1 MTPISYME
9 IYLDH
14 AATARIVPEALG
26 AMVVFEEV
34 GRGNPFRGVHAAA
47 ERATVAYEDAR
58 KTVAD
63 FFGASIERTIF
74 TKGTTEGL
82 NIVASGFAR
91 HLQSGDEIV
100 LSLLE
105 HHAQS
110 LPWRAVAENK
120 GCTIRFIP
128 LTEDGRVDVET
139 AKKVITSQTKIV
151 AITHVSN
158 ILGSIVPIK
167 EIAEIAHGVG
177 AYVCVDGAQA
187 AGHISV
193 NVQDL
198 GVDAYAVSAHK
209 MYGPMGIGAL
219 FLSPQLQVQLQP
231 LLLGGGMIEEIL
243 ADGCPVF
250 AEGTR
255 RFEAGTPN
263 VTGAVGFA
271 AVCNVLLGKQEE
283 ILRHEQELTAVLWNG
298 LHDIEH
304 VTLYGPLPGDTRTGV
319 ISFSVKGMH
328 PHDVAQ
334 ALADQDIA
342 VRAGFHCAAT
352 LARCLHP
359 DGVVRVSIGKDT
371 TREECEV
378 FLRVMRDRACHSEGG
393 SKPIE
398 ESSRVRNPS

>member
-1 MTPISYME
+1 ME

-14 AATARIVPEALG
+14 AATTRIAPEALR
-26 AMVVFEEV
+26 AMVAFEEA

-47 ERATVAYEDAR
+47 HRSTVAYEDAR
-58 KTVAD
+58 KVVAD
-63 FFGASIERTIF
+63 FFGSIPEETIF

-91 HLQSGDEIV
+91 HLQPGDEIV

-110 LPWRAVAENK
+110 LPWRAVAESR
-120 GCTIRFIP
+120 GCALRFIP
-128 LTEDGRVDVET
+128 LTEDGLVDVE
-139 AKKVITSQTKIV
+139 AARKVITTKTKIV

-158 ILGSIVPIK
+158 ILGSIVPVK

-177 AYVCVDGAQA
+177 AFVCVDGAQA

-193 NVQDL
+193 NVHDL
-198 GVDAYAVSAHK
+198 GADAYAVSAHK

-219 FLSPQLQVQLQP
+219 FLSAQLQDKLQP

-271 AVCNVLLGKQEE
+271 AACNVLLGKQEE
-283 ILRHEQELTAVLWNG
+283 ILRHEQAITELLWNG
-298 LHDIEH
+298 LCEIDR
-304 VTLYGPLPGDTRTGV
+304 VTLYGSVPGYVRTGV
-319 ISFSVKGMH
+319 VSFSVKEMH

-371 TREECEV
+371 TRGECEV
-378 FLRVMRDRACHSEGG
+378 FLKILNALKNTERVQ
-393 SKPIE
+393 P
-398 ESSRVRNPS
+398 

>member
-1 MTPISYME
+1 ME
-9 IYLDH
+9 IYFDH
-14 AATARIVPEALG
+14 AATTRIAPEALG
-26 AMVVFEEV
+26 AMVAFEES
-34 GRGNPFRGVHAAA
+34 GRGNPFRGVHNAAH
-47 ERATVAYEDAR
+47 RATVAYEDAR

-63 FFGASIERTIF
+63 FFGAPLEQMIF

-91 HLQSGDEIV
+91 HLQPGDEIV

-110 LPWRAVAENK
+110 LPWRAVAESR

-128 LTEDGRVDVET
+128 LTEDGLVDIEAV
-139 AKKVITSQTKIV
+139 KKVVHRKTKIV
-151 AITHVSN
+151 AVTHVSN

-167 EIAEIAHGVG
+167 EIADIAHGVG
-177 AYVCVDGAQA
+177 AFVCVDGAQA
-187 AGHISV
+187 AGHIPV
-193 NVQDL
+193 NVQGL
-198 GVDAYAVSAHK
+198 GADAYAVSAHK

-219 FLSPQLQVQLQP
+219 FLSAKLQDMLQP

-271 AVCNVLLGKQEE
+271 VACDVLRGKQEE
-283 ILRHEQELTAVLWNG
+283 ILRHEQGLTQFLWNG
-298 LHDIEH
+298 LCEIDH
-304 VTLYGPLPGDTRTGV
+304 VMLYGPVPGDVRTGV
-319 ISFSVKGMH
+319 ISFSVKGVH

-334 ALADQDIA
+334 ALADKEIA

-371 TREECEV
+371 TRGECEE
-378 FLRVMRDRACHSEGG
+378 FLQIM
-393 SKPIE
+393 
-398 ESSRVRNPS
+398 SRL

>member
-1 MTPISYME
+1 MTGHME

-14 AATARIVPEALG
+14 AATTRITPEALR
-26 AMVVFEEV
+26 AMVAFEES

-47 ERATVAYEDAR
+47 YRSTVAYEDAR

-63 FFGASIERTIF
+63 FFGASVEQTIF

-110 LPWRAVAENK
+110 LPWRAVAESK

-128 LTEDGRVDVET
+128 LTQDGLVDVE
-139 AKKVITSQTKIV
+139 AARKIITSKTKIV
-151 AITHVSN
+151 AVTHVSN

-167 EIAEIAHGVG
+167 EIAEIAYAVG

-193 NVQDL
+193 NIQDL
-198 GVDAYAVSAHK
+198 GADAYAVSAHK

-219 FLSPQLQVQLQP
+219 FLSPQLQDKLQP

-271 AVCNVLLGKQEE
+271 AACGVLFGKQQE
-283 ILRHEQELTAVLWNG
+283 IVRYEQELTELLWNG
-298 LHDIEH
+298 LRDIENI
-304 VTLYGPLPGDTRTGV
+304 TLYGPVPGSVRTGV

-334 ALADQDIA
+334 VLADKEIA

-371 TREECEV
+371 TREECEK
-378 FLRVMRDRACHSEGG
+378 FLDV
-393 SKPIE
+393 
-398 ESSRVRNPS
+398 VRFIL

>member
-1 MTPISYME
+1 ME

-14 AATARIVPEALG
+14 AATTRIAPEALR
-26 AMVVFEEV
+26 AMVVFEES
-34 GRGNPFRGVHAAA
+34 GRGNPFRGVHDAAY
-47 ERATVAYEDAR
+47 RSTIAYEDAR

-63 FFGASIERTIF
+63 FFGAFVEQTIF

-91 HLQSGDEIV
+91 HLQPGDEIV

-110 LPWRAVAENK
+110 LPWRAVAESK

-128 LTEDGRVDVET
+128 LAEDGLVDVE
-139 AKKVITSQTKIV
+139 AARKVITQKTKIV
-151 AITHVSN
+151 AVTHISN

-167 EIAEIAHGVG
+167 EIVEIAHAVG
-177 AYVCVDGAQA
+177 AFVCIDGAQA
-187 AGHISV
+187 AGHIPV

-209 MYGPMGIGAL
+209 MYGPMGIGVL
-219 FLSPQLQVQLQP
+219 FLSPKLQDMLQP
-231 LLLGGGMIEEIL
+231 LLFGGGMIEEIL

-271 AVCNVLLGKQEE
+271 AACNALRGKRQD
-283 ILRHEQELTAVLWNG
+283 ILRHEQEMTRMFWESLSAI
-298 LHDIEH
+298 DH
-304 VTLYGPLPGDTRTGV
+304 VVLYGSKPGDHRIGV
-319 ISFSVKGMH
+319 ISFSVKEMH

-334 ALADQDIA
+334 ALADKGVA

-371 TREECEV
+371 TREECGM
-378 FLRVMRDRACHSEGG
+378 FLDVMRRIVCHSDRRVAGREGA
-393 SKPIE
+393 SSQTE
-398 ESSRVRNPS
+398 ESS

>member
-1 MTPISYME
+1 ME

-14 AATARIVPEALG
+14 AATTRIAPEALR
-26 AMVVFEEV
+26 AMVAFEES

-47 ERATVAYEDAR
+47 HRSTVAYEDSR

-63 FFGASIERTIF
+63 FFGASVEQTIF

-82 NIVASGFAR
+82 NMIASGFAR
-91 HLQSGDEIV
+91 HLQPGDEIV

-110 LPWRAVAENK
+110 LPWRAVAESR
-120 GCTIRFIP
+120 GCVLRFIP
-128 LTEDGRVDVET
+128 LTEDGLVDAE
-139 AKKVITSQTKIV
+139 AARKVITQKTKIV

-158 ILGSIVPIK
+158 ILGSIVPLK
-167 EIAEIAHGVG
+167 EIGEIAHAVG
-177 AYVCVDGAQA
+177 AFVCVDGAQA
-187 AGHISV
+187 AGHIPV
-193 NVQDL
+193 NIQEL

-219 FLSPQLQVQLQP
+219 FLSRKLQDVIQP
-231 LLLGGGMIEEIL
+231 LLLGGGMVEEIL
-243 ADGCPVF
+243 ADGCPIF

-263 VTGAVGFA
+263 VTGAIGFA
-271 AVCNVLLGKQEE
+271 AACSLFQKTQQE
-283 ILRHEQELTAVLWNG
+283 IMHHEQDVTAFLWNELAKIAG
-298 LHDIEH
+298 
-304 VTLYGPLPGDTRTGV
+304 VTLYGPFPGACRTGV
-319 ISFSVKGMH
+319 ISFSVERMH

-334 ALADQDIA
+334 TLSDADIA

-359 DGVVRVSIGKDT
+359 DGVVRISVGKDT

-378 FLRVMRDRACHSEGG
+378 FLEVIKTLDAG
-393 SKPIE
+393 SV
-398 ESSRVRNPS
+398 SGMT

>member
-1 MTPISYME
+1 ME

-14 AATARIVPEALG
+14 AATTRIAPEALE
-26 AMVVFEEV
+26 AMIAFEKA

-47 ERATVAYEDAR
+47 ERATVAYENAR
-58 KTVAD
+58 KAVAD
-63 FFGASIERTIF
+63 FFGTFAEQTIF

-91 HLQSGDEIV
+91 HLQPGDEIV

-110 LPWRAVAENK
+110 LPWRAVAESK

-128 LTEDGRVDVET
+128 LTEDGLVDVET
-139 AKKVITSQTKIV
+139 ARKVITPKTKIV

-158 ILGSIVPIK
+158 ILGSIVPVK
-167 EIAEIAHGVG
+167 EIAEIAHAVG

-187 AGHISV
+187 AGHVFV

-198 GVDAYAVSAHK
+198 GVDAYVVSAHK

-219 FLSPQLQVQLQP
+219 FLSPQLQDKLQP

-271 AVCNVLLGKQEE
+271 AACGVLLGKQQE
-283 ILRHEQELTAVLWNG
+283 ILRHEQELTELLWNG
-298 LHDIEH
+298 LRDIGNI
-304 VTLYGPLPGDTRTGV
+304 TLYGPVLGNMRTGV
-319 ISFSVKGMH
+319 FSFSVKGMH

-334 ALADQDIA
+334 VLADKKIA

-378 FLRVMRDRACHSEGG
+378 FLNLVKAVNIG
-393 SKPIE
+393 S
-398 ESSRVRNPS
+398 SLA